1 MGVYQLSYISGEL
14 AVSRSG
20 RALGEPGRE
29 STVGG
34 RESAQRL
41 QRVLLLRLCQGA
53 ETPEEAT
60 GIWGAVDKY
69 MCHGRYA
76 AECNMITNKQT
87 IVW

>member
-1 MGVYQLSYISGEL
+1 MGVYLTVLHFRGTSSEG
-14 AVSRSG
+14 RSG
-20 RALGEPGRE
+20 RALGEPGRD

-60 GIWGAVDKY
+60 GIWG
-69 MCHGRYA
+69 GGGG
-76 AECNMITNKQT
+76 
-87 IVW
+87 